1 MVRPT
6 PVFQEIKQQLIE
18 SNETQRVTRDEIIR
32 LREAFKSSISDSK
45 MTNLRGLEKSREK
58 GRGMFGTMADIG
70 KGAVGAIGTSA
81 GGIMGLLT
89 SLIGSVPIIAMAAV
103 VGAISLAIT
112 TFLNLDF
119 EEFKKNIL
127 TLLSLKDDLG
137 GYLETFGKTGAF
149 VVIMGGI
156 GLGLAAVGLGS
167 AIGAGGG
174 KLAEWMEPG
183 WTKVVK
189 ENVRELLTIARLI
202 DNDTVATMKEGGTFF
217 VVMTGIGV
225 GLAAFGIGSAVGGIG
240 EAFAKWS
247 GGDDWAKKIRANV
260 KELLGIVDDVAGNLT
275 GYERI
280 TKGGEES
287 SAFALIMA
295 GIGAGLVAF
304 GVGAFVGGGA
314 EGFADWAGG
323 NDWAKK
329 IRQNVGE
336 LLGIIDDISG
346 KEATYEKMFR
356 DAQIEGGTFATIM
369 SGIGAGLAAFG
380 SGAFVSGAALG
391 FTQWSAGDDWAE
403 KIRDNA
409 AYLISIPDTLVSDG
423 ESAVVKAGQFMII
436 MERLGTGLSVFAGKQ
451 FGAALKQA
459 GADVVNF
466 LRGDESPIAAIIG
479 LGDNID
485 KLDKTATALEKIGN
499 ALQKLAL
506 FNFAGGGSGI
516 YDMTRDLMNVLP
528 VLEVLVNGGTI
539 PGTEGILWGAGTKV
553 KGLASPE
560 IQFDE
565 AVANVNKIRAITGMQ
580 LVQAEQNNATAALDA
595 TNLSN
600 AQMGRGFNNID
611 ASTTVNAPS
620 STSVAIPLTSSQQW
634 DYYEQ
639 WLANNRRKRGQY

>member
-6 PVFQEIKQQLIE
+6 PVFQEIKQQLVE
-18 SNETQRVTRDEIIR
+18 SNETQRVTRDEIVR
-32 LREAFKSSISDSK
+32 LREVFKSSMAEQRLS
-45 MTNLRGLEKSREK
+45 NLKGLEKRRE
-58 GRGMFGTMADIG
+58 GGGMLGMLGSIG
-70 KGAVGAIGTSA
+70 KGAGRAA
-81 GGIMGLLT
+81 GGILGLLT
-89 SLIGSVPIIAMAAV
+89 SLIGSVPLLAMAGI
-103 VGAISLAIT
+103 VGAIALAIT
-112 TFLNLDF
+112 TFLKLDF

-137 GYLETFGKTGAF
+137 GYLETFGKTGTF
-149 VVIMGGI
+149 VVIMAGI

-174 KLAEWMEPG
+174 ALAEWLQPG
-183 WTKVVK
+183 WTTTVK
-189 ENVRELLTIARLI
+189 ENVRELLSIARLI

-217 VVMTGIGV
+217 VVMTGIAV
-225 GLAAFGIGSAVGGIG
+225 GLAAFGIGSAFAGGG
-240 EAFAKWS
+240 QAFAQWVS
-247 GGDDWAKKIRANV
+247 GEDWAKKIRQNV
-260 KELLGIVDDVAGNLT
+260 NELLGIVDDVAKDAS

-287 SAFALIMA
+287 STFAIIMA
-295 GIGAGLVAF
+295 GIGVGLTAF
-304 GVGAFVGGGA
+304 GVGAFFGGGGQA
-314 EGFADWAGG
+314 FAQWTSGE
-323 NDWAKK
+323 DWAKK

-346 KEATYEKMFR
+346 KDATYEKMFK
-356 DAQIEGGTFATIM
+356 DAQMEGGTFGLIM

-380 SGAFVSGAALG
+380 AGAFVSGAGLG
-391 FTQWSAGDDWAE
+391 FSDWAGGDNWAE

-409 AYLISIPDTLVSDG
+409 AYLISIPDTLVSEG
-423 ESAVVKAGQFMII
+423 ESSIVKARQFMVV
-436 MERLGTGLSVFAGKQ
+436 MEALGAGLSIFAGKQ

-466 LRGDESPIAAIIG
+466 LRGDESPLEAIIG

-485 KLDKTATALEKIGN
+485 KLDKTAIALEKIGN

-528 VLEVLVNGGTI
+528 VLEVLVNGGII
-539 PGTEGILWGAGTKV
+539 PGTEGMLWGAGTKV
-553 KGLASPE
+553 KGLSSPE
-560 IQFDE
+560 IQYDE
-565 AVANVNKIRAITGMQ
+565 ALANVNKLRAIAGMQ
-580 LVQAEQNNATAALDA
+580 LVQAEQANATAALDA

-600 AQMGRGFNNID
+600 AQMGRGFNAID

-620 STSVAIPLTSSQQW
+620 NTSVAIPLTSSQQM

-639 WLANNRRKRGQY
+639 FLASKSRKR

>member
-18 SNETQRVTRDEIIR
+18 SNETQRVTRDEIVR
-32 LREAFKSSISDSK
+32 LRDVFKSSMAEQK
-45 MTNLRGLEKSREK
+45 LTNLKRLEKSREGGGMMGMIGGL
-58 GRGMFGTMADIG
+58 GRGAGRA
-70 KGAVGAIGTSA
+70 A
-81 GGIMGLLT
+81 GGILGLLT
-89 SLIGSVPIIAMAAV
+89 SLIGSVPLLAMAGI
-103 VGAISLAIT
+103 VGAISLAIM
-112 TFLNLDF
+112 TFLKLDF

-149 VVIMGGI
+149 VVIMAGI

-174 KLAEWMEPG
+174 ALAEWMQPG

-189 ENVRELLTIARLI
+189 ENVRELLSIARLI
-202 DNDTVATMKEGGTFF
+202 DDSTTETMKQGGTFF
-217 VVMTGIGV
+217 AVMTGIGL
-225 GLAAFGIGSAVGGIG
+225 GLAAFGIGSTVAGIG
-240 EAFAKWS
+240 EAFATWA
-247 GGDDWAKKIRANV
+247 GGDDWAKRIRANV

-280 TKGGEES
+280 TAGGEES

-295 GIGAGLVAF
+295 GIGAGLTVF
-304 GVGAFVGGGA
+304 GVGAFVGGGGQ
-314 EGFADWAGG
+314 GFAQWSSGD
-323 NDWAKK
+323 DWAKK
-329 IRQNVGE
+329 IRANVKE

-356 DAQIEGGTFATIM
+356 DAQIKGGTFGMIM
-369 SGIGAGLAAFG
+369 YGIGAGLAAFG
-380 SGAFVSGAALG
+380 AGAFVSGAAIG
-391 FTQWSAGDDWAE
+391 FSDWTGGENWAE
-403 KIRDNA
+403 KLKNNA
-409 AYLISIPDTLVSDG
+409 LTLLSIPGEMDAG
-423 ESAVVKAGQFMII
+423 ESAIAEASRFMVV
-436 MERLGTGLSVFAGKQ
+436 MERLGAGLSMFAGRQ

-466 LRGDESPIAAIIG
+466 LRGDESPIEAIIG

-499 ALQKLAL
+499 AIQKLAL

-528 VLEVLVNGGTI
+528 ILEVLVNGGTI

-553 KGLASPE
+553 KGLAAPD
-560 IQFDE
+560 ILYDE
-565 AVANVNKIRAITGMQ
+565 ALANVNKIRAITGMQ

>member
-58 GRGMFGTMADIG
+58 GRGMFGTMAGIG

-156 GLGLAAVGLGS
+156 GLGLAAVGIGS
-167 AIGAGGG
+167 AVGAGGG
-174 KLAEWMEPG
+174 KLAEWLQPG

-189 ENVRELLTIARLI
+189 ENVRQLLSIATLI
-202 DNDTVATMKEGGTFF
+202 DDSMEETLKQGGTFF
-217 VVMTGIGV
+217 VVMTGV
-225 GLAAFGIGSAVGGIG
+225 AAGLAAFGIGAFISGGG
-240 EAFAKWS
+240 GAFADWVS
-247 GGDDWAKKIRANV
+247 GEDWAKKIRQNV
-260 KELLGIVDDVAGNLT
+260 AELLGIVDDVAGNAT

-287 SAFALIMA
+287 STFAIIMA

-314 EGFADWAGG
+314 EGFAEWTSG

-380 SGAFVSGAALG
+380 AGAFVSGAGLG
-391 FTQWSAGDDWAE
+391 FSDWAGGDNWAE

-409 AYLISIPDTLVSDG
+409 AYLISIPDTLVKDG
-423 ESAVVKAGQFMII
+423 ESAVVKASQFMVI

-466 LRGDESPIAAIIG
+466 LRGDESPVEAIIG

-539 PGTEGILWGAGTKV
+539 PGTEGLIFRAGTKV
-553 KGLASPE
+553 KGLASPD
-560 IQFDE
+560 ILYDE
-565 AVANVNKIRAITGMQ
+565 ALANVNKIRAITGMQ